1 MVSYDDQI
9 SALELSYILTGVSLN
24 ASYMLDTAIGSG
36 DTKPRTNFSNP
47 VRERDH
53 LSNNYKTV

>member
-1 MVSYDDQI
+1 MVPYDDQI
-9 SALELSYILTGVSLN
+9 SALELSYILSSVLLN
-24 ASYMLDTAIGSG
+24 ASYMLDTALGSG
-36 DTKPRTNFSNP
+36 DTKSRINFSNP